1 MQPITFETMAID
13 ILHVLKD
20 VIGEA
25 TFGGEKVRNG
35 RTADGQTDGRM
46 DQRTGKW
53 TDHNTL
59 IYA

>member
-35 RTADGQTDGRM
+35 RTNGRANG
-46 DQRTGKW
+46 RTA
-53 TDHNTL
+53 TH
-59 IYA
+59 